1 MTLINDDNKN
11 NDGKI
16 QIVTIMVLMIIKL
29 LLINEIMTIKD
40 SLIVASLQQ

>member
-1 MTLINDDNKN
+1 MTLINDDNEN

-40 SLIVASLQQ
+40 RLIVASLQQ

>member
-1 MTLINDDNKN
+1 MTLINDDNEN

-29 LLINEIMTIKD
+29 LLINEIMTIND
-40 SLIVASLQQ
+40 RLIVASLQQ